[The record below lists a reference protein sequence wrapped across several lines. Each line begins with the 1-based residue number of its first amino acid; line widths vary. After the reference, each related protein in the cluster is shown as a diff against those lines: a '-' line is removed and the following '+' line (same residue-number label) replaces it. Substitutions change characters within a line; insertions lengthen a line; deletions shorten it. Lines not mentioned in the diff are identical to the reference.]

1 VSLRTIG
8 IRAKPAA
15 FTFAVFDTSEGRI
28 VNVETISIPQAL
40 YRPDALR
47 YVRTTVL
54 DLLREY
60 GTTQGC
66 IRETEP
72 AAQAPSTA
80 RLQIEAVVQESFAS
94 SNLTKYFV
102 GQISSISARVGIPRT
117 DFKPLVSGEKVFD
130 RVENW
135 DEFSA
140 EEREAILSA
149 IGAANA

>member
-1 VSLRTIG
+1 MRTIG
-8 IRAKPAA
+8 IRARPAA
-15 FTFAVFDTSEGRI
+15 FTFAVFDAGESRI
-28 VNVETISIPQAL
+28 LNVETISIPQAL

-72 AAQAPSTA
+72 SAQAVSIE
-80 RLQIEAVVQESFAS
+80 RVQIEAVIQESFAS

-102 GQISSISARVGIPRT
+102 GQISSITARVGIPRI
-117 DFKPLVSGEKVFD
+117 DFKLLVSGEKVFD

-135 DEFSA
+135 HEFSP

>member
-1 VSLRTIG
+1 MRTIG

-15 FTFAVFDTSEGRI
+15 FTFAVFDVSESRI

-60 GTTQGC
+60 DATQGC

-72 AAQAPSTA
+72 TA
-80 RLQIEAVVQESFAS
+80 HATNIERVQIEAVVQESFAS

-117 DFKPLVSGEKVFD
+117 DFKLLVSGEKAFD
-130 RVENW
+130 RVKNW
-135 DEFSA
+135 AQFSV

>member
-1 VSLRTIG
+1 MRTIG

-15 FTFAVFDTSEGRI
+15 FTFAVFDSGENRF

-54 DLLREY
+54 DVLREY
-60 GTTQGC
+60 SITQGC

-72 AAQAPSTA
+72 AAQAVSIE
-80 RLQIEAVVQESFAS
+80 RVQIEAVIQESFAS
-94 SNLTKYFV
+94 SNLKKYFV

-117 DFKPLVSGEKVFD
+117 DFKLFVSGQKQFES
-130 RVENW
+130 VEAW
-135 DEFSA
+135 AEFSD

-149 IGAANA
+149 IGAVNA